1 MRKYFFTVN
10 SNPVEGKDAEYNDWY
25 SNTHLSDI
33 LKLRGFTAA
42 QRFQAGKALTAIKG
56 EPPEHK
62 YLAIYEMETDDLQGC
77 LAELFQAVES
87 MDISDAF
94 DSENVSV
101 GLFAPITDRVTE

>member
-1 MRKYFFTVN
+1 
-10 SNPVEGKDAEYNDWY
+10 
-25 SNTHLSDI
+25 
-33 LKLRGFTAA
+33 
-42 QRFQAGKALTAIKG
+42 
-56 EPPEHK
+56 
-62 YLAIYEMETDDLQGC
+62 METDDLQGC

>member
-1 MRKYFFTVN
+1 MGKFFFTVN
-10 SNPVEGKDAEYNDWY
+10 SNAVEGKDDEYNDWY

-42 QRFQAGKALTAIKG
+42 QRFKAGDALDAIKG
-56 EPPEHK
+56 KPPEHK